1 MVSETFTIWHLS
13 RIEMPEYSV
22 DGCFM
27 ILFFEH
33 CRKIVIFAAES
44 KLNLMTK
51 RLFPLMLVIFF
62 TIAACNQGTKE
73 TAETTKNDTIRLA
86 VLTFEKQA
94 DSCIDK
100 PVIIEGTVL
109 HLCKHGGKRM
119 FLVDGTDSIRVEV
132 TTGPN
137 IVKFDEALVGSRVRV
152 FGTLKEERIDSK
164 YLNEWEAEVK
174 KPEANHDV
182 GVHTGAKGHE
192 DQGAKEK
199 LEQIDAMR
207 ADLKNSG
214 KDHLS
219 FYSIEAT
226 KFTELK

>member
-1 MVSETFTIWHLS
+1 M
-13 RIEMPEYSV
+13 RK
-22 DGCFM
+22 
-27 ILFFEH
+27 ILFPVLF
-33 CRKIVIFAAES
+33 ILLFALAS
-44 KLNLMTK
+44 CNNATK
-51 RLFPLMLVIFF
+51 DKAD
-62 TIAACNQGTKE
+62 AA
-73 TAETTKNDTIRLA
+73 KNDTTRLT

-119 FLVDGTDSIRVEV
+119 FLVDGTDSIRIEV
-132 TTGPN
+132 TTGPS
-137 IVKFDEALVGSRVRV
+137 IAKFDDALVGSRVRV
-152 FGTLKEERIDSK
+152 WGTLREERIDAK

-174 KPEANHDV
+174 KPEANHNV

-199 LEQIDAMR
+199 LEQISALRD
-207 ADLKNSG
+207 DLKNSG

-219 FYSIEAT
+219 NFSIEAA

>member
-1 MVSETFTIWHLS
+1 
-13 RIEMPEYSV
+13 
-22 DGCFM
+22 
-27 ILFFEH
+27 
-33 CRKIVIFAAES
+33 
-44 KLNLMTK
+44 MTK
-51 RLFPLMLVIFF
+51 RLLPLLIVILF
-62 TIAACNQGTKE
+62 TIVACNQGTKG
-73 TAETTKNDTIRLA
+73 TADKIKNDTTRLT

-94 DSCIDK
+94 DSSIDK

-109 HLCKHGGKRM
+109 HLCKHGGTRM

-132 TTGPN
+132 TAGAK

-152 FGTLKEERIDSK
+152 FGTLREDRIDAK

-174 KPEANHDV
+174 KPEENHNV

-199 LEQIDAMR
+199 LDQINAMR
-207 ADLKNSG
+207 DDLKKSG

-219 FYSIEAT
+219 FFSIEAD